1 MSALGAIETPVDAGP
16 EARDTAQAEIGPR
29 PRPLRAVAGPVPSGQ
44 AGAPHGAPCAAQ
56 PRSSSISGVS
66 NRSLAGRLD
75 GRAAAGGTTG
85 SGPAAI
91 AGVVVSTPAVHARDA
106 STRPVPR
113 ARLRLTRR
121 GRIVVA
127 ALVLAGVTVAVL
139 LLTLLAPGGA
149 QATNHGPARA
159 GFQGMHKIVVQ
170 PGQTLWSIAAAA
182 VPTADPRTVIQEIMS
197 ANALSGATI
206 SAGQL
211 LWVPR

>member
-1 MSALGAIETPVDAGP
+1 
-16 EARDTAQAEIGPR
+16 
-29 PRPLRAVAGPVPSGQ
+29 
-44 AGAPHGAPCAAQ
+44 
-56 PRSSSISGVS
+56 
-66 NRSLAGRLD
+66 
-75 GRAAAGGTTG
+75 
-85 SGPAAI
+85 
-91 AGVVVSTPAVHARDA
+91 
-106 STRPVPR
+106 
-113 ARLRLTRR
+113 
-121 GRIVVA
+121 VA

-197 ANALSGATI
+197 ANALPSATI
-206 SAGQL
+206 GAGQL